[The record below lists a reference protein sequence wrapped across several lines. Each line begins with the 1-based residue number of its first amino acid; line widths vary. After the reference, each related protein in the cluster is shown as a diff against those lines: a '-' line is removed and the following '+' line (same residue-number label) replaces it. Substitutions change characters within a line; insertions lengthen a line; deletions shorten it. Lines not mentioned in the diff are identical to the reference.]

1 MTTLEK
7 SEGKPA
13 SKTLEDE
20 WICGYFK
27 MPKPWALGDTTG
39 DALLGLEVVVWL
51 RSTDLMVL
59 GYDMMGLDE
68 LLAPGRLTTFFDRT
82 LVEIEEAS
90 KAPDGGLGPLRRPS
104 AIRAATRE
112 LAQALE
118 REFGTTKDAPRIL
131 HAPTPEMKEV
141 EESFHAFLES
151 KATELE
157 RQRKMRGD
165 APSTYLSADVTPEM
179 MGRLFHATARMY
191 RAAPWDALPSLTT
204 SLYIT
209 SEALGMQRYL
219 ACFVGEVGDAF
230 GLLLFKNDA
239 DYDRYAQ
246 LGALALHD
254 REAALDQ
261 VAPHLVLDFDAAP
274 PHLRK
279 EVEDHRWETAD
290 LDAFPS
296 VMVVDQDG
304 GRPAN
309 AGELEIFEAVALA
322 VAELVEKNPSLGD
335 TLEET
340 AINAIDSD
348 ADDKHLATPLHYA
361 AIDVALNRGLVRVEL
376 SIEALRNADGDDDD
390 DFDAASLASDFD
402 DDLDEDEAR
411 ILAITEEFYA
421 SPEGQPFSDRAQARS
436 GAMGYSYTFLTHAA
450 ARGASFETLT
460 PTLVE
465 DIVFEG
471 FPRSVICRA
480 EHAERVI
487 HELRAFF
494 RYVSGS
500 VPHADACL
508 AVLDVEDAVSRLRMG
523 LSNPRKFEKM
533 KTLLMAGFELG
544 YDVTTEEGVNAFLDS
559 MDKKTRSPAPS
570 LSKAER
576 DAKRNKRKA
585 QRAQRKKRR
594 AH

>member
-7 SEGKPA
+7 SEGRPA
-13 SKTLEDE
+13 SKTLGDE

-27 MPKPWALGDTTG
+27 MPKPWALGDSTDDG
-39 DALLGLEVVVWL
+39 LLGLEVVVWL
-51 RSTDLMVL
+51 RSTDSMVL
-59 GYDMMGLDE
+59 GYDMMGLDD
-68 LLAPGRLTTFFDRT
+68 LLAPGRLTTFFERT

-118 REFGTTKDAPRIL
+118 REFGTTNDAPRII

-141 EESFHAFLES
+141 EDSFHAFLES
-151 KATELE
+151 KATELK
-157 RQRKMRGD
+157 RQRKVRGGE
-165 APSTYLSADVTPEM
+165 PSTYLSAGVTPEM

-290 LDAFPS
+290 LNAFPS
-296 VMVVDQDG
+296 VMVVDEEG

-309 AGELEIFEAVALA
+309 ARELEIFEAVALA

-340 AINAIDSD
+340 AINAIDSG
-348 ADDKHLATPLHYA
+348 ADDKHLSTPLHYA
-361 AIDVALNRGLVRVEL
+361 AIDVALHRGPVRVEL

-390 DFDAASLASDFD
+390 DFDASSLASDFD
-402 DDLDEDEAR
+402 DDLDEDEAQ
-411 ILAITEEFYA
+411 ILAITNEFYE
-421 SPEGQPFSDRAQARS
+421 STEGQPFSDRAQARS

-450 ARGASFETLT
+450 ARGTSFEALT
-460 PTLVE
+460 PALVE

-508 AVLDVEDAVSRLRMG
+508 AVLNAEGAVSRLRTG
-523 LSNPRKFEKM
+523 LANPRKFEKM

-559 MDKKTRSPAPS
+559 MDKSTRSPAPS